1 MFGSTINNL
10 LLTLDL
16 EFNSN
21 ERLLIFTTFFRNPV
35 NEILLT
41 KNQRFV
47 NSRTNLYPPSLTAF
61 YIRINKHNGVFELF
75 EYWKSINESCN
86 GVLLNMIYRQIRS
99 IMLFFLLNN
108 QNTCFWFWMFQ
119 TLCLLFH
126 LWCYRWL
133 VNWECRQEL
142 WSLTIWPFSIP

>member
-47 NSRTNLYPPSLTAF
+47 NSRTNLYPPSLTVF
-61 YIRINKHNGVFELF
+61 YIGIKHNGAFELS
-75 EYWKSINESCN
+75 EYWKPIKESCN
-86 GVLLNMIYRQIRS
+86 GVLLNLIYIQIRS

-108 QNTCFWFWMFQ
+108 QNRCFWFWMFQ

-126 LWCYRWL
+126 VWYYRWL